1 MTFRASKSKPR
12 GLFPFVLRCGSGRS
26 LLGECQRRT
35 NGVTLIGVNS
45 ISTTATMNARCIF
58 ASGTFWHQR
67 QTGTPS
73 QWKAYVDEMC
83 EKRGYRSE
91 ICGYVGG
98 RLTVHHMDY
107 HDPSLN
113 LWEYEEDEV
122 QVVHI
127 GACHRKADRER
138 EKEHEGRISNEEIRP
153 EDRIY
158 FPPNEE
164 EMRKLAQYEPQFR
177 QWLKVHDLEP
187 TELWPLWYQ
196 WNVFGKGFLKS
207 LEPPRQMKLS

>member
-1 MTFRASKSKPR
+1 MPTPYEWGDIDWGKFDFDDCDDERE
-12 GLFPFVLRCGSGRS
+12 VYLRKWH
-26 LLGECQRRT
+26 
-35 NGVTLIGVNS
+35 I
-45 ISTTATMNARCIF
+45 
-58 ASGTFWHQR
+58 WHQR

-138 EKEHEGRISNEEIRP
+138 EKEHERRISNEEIGP

-164 EMRKLAQYEPQFR
+164 EMRKLAQYEPQFK

-187 TELWPLWYQ
+187 TEPWPLWYQ